1 MRALEAARRHQR
13 GFSLIELMVGLV
25 VAMMVGLAA
34 ASGAMMFA
42 SQQRQ
47 GVGTTT
53 AVSTATNALAALK
66 EDAASVGLGFFG
78 DTSYL
83 CKTLHLSVGTADRS
97 QNHFSPLQI
106 NRTASGDQ
114 LDLVSALE
122 VAGGANVLLQSPS
135 DSRSAQLASYLPA
148 AAGQAVLLAPAP
160 GATDPVCTVRT
171 VTAVTPMTTESPLKL
186 SFDSSGA
193 HNAVNFSAAT
203 QYLIKDRIAL
213 LGELQWHRYR
223 LLGNALVVDQPLT
236 GAAPATLLSNVIG
249 FRVQYGI
256 AGANGTTIESW
267 EEPEGTWAALSQ
279 ANVAKVRALRI
290 GITAR
295 SQQPEKPGPDG
306 QCHASDT
313 KPSLLGAQLNVSGNW
328 QCYRYRTEM
337 VTVPLRNLVMGLK

>member
-1 MRALEAARRHQR
+1 MRALELARRHQR
-13 GFSLIELMVGLV
+13 GLSLVELMVGLV

-47 GVGTTT
+47 GVGTAT

-66 EDAASVGLGFFG
+66 EDAAGAGLGFFG

-83 CKTLHLSVGTADRS
+83 CKTLRVSVGTADRS
-97 QNHFSPLQI
+97 QDHFAPLQVA
-106 NRTASGDQ
+106 RSGSGDQ
-114 LDLVSALE
+114 LDLVSAAE
-122 VAGGANVLLQSPS
+122 VASGANVLLQSPS
-135 DSRSAQLASYLPA
+135 DTSSAKLATYLPV

-160 GATDPVCTVRT
+160 GAIDPVCTVRT
-171 VTAVTPMTTESPLKL
+171 VTDVTPATADSPLKL
-186 SFDSSGA
+186 SFASSGA
-193 HNAVNFSAAT
+193 HNAVNFSSAT

-223 LLGNALVVDQPLT
+223 LSGETLVIDQPLT
-236 GAAPATLLSNVIG
+236 DAPSATLLRNVVG

-267 EEPEGTWAALSQ
+267 QDPVGAWATLSQ
-279 ANVAKVRALRI
+279 SNVAQVRALRI
-290 GITAR
+290 GIAAR
-295 SQQPEKPGPDG
+295 SQQPEKAGPDG

-313 KPSLLGAQLNVSGNW
+313 RPSLLGTQLALGGNW
-328 QCYRYRTEM
+328 QCFRYRTEM
-337 VTVPLRNLVMGLK
+337 VTVPLRNLVMGMR

>member
-1 MRALEAARRHQR
+1 MHALELARRQQR
-13 GFSLIELMVGLV
+13 GLSLVELMVGLV

-47 GVGTTT
+47 GVGTAT
-53 AVSTATNALAALK
+53 AVSSATNALAALK
-66 EDAASVGLGFFG
+66 EEAAGVGLGFFG

-83 CKTLHLSVGTADRS
+83 CKTLRVSVGTADRS
-97 QNHFSPLQI
+97 QDQFSPLQVV
-106 NRTASGDQ
+106 RSASGDQ
-114 LDLVSALE
+114 LDLVAAIE

-135 DSRSAQLASYLPA
+135 DTSSAKLATYFPV

-171 VTAVTPMTTESPLKL
+171 VTAITPSTADSPLKL
-186 SFDSSGA
+186 SFDSSGI

-223 LLGNALVVDQPLT
+223 LSGETLVIDQPLS
-236 GAAPATLLSNVIG
+236 GAPPATLLRNVVG
-249 FRVQYGI
+249 FRVQYGL

-267 EEPEGTWAALSQ
+267 QDPVGAWEALSQ
-279 ANVAKVRALRI
+279 SNVAKVRALRI
-290 GITAR
+290 GIAAR

-313 KPSLLGAQLNVSGNW
+313 KPSLLGTQLDLRGNW

-337 VTVPLRNLVMGLK
+337 VTVPLRNLVMGMR

>member
-1 MRALEAARRHQR
+1 MRALEAARRRQR

-66 EDAASVGLGFFG
+66 EDAAGVGLGFFG

-97 QNHFSPLQI
+97 QAQFSPLQI
-106 NRTASGDQ
+106 VRSASGDQ
-114 LDLVSALE
+114 LDLVSAME

-135 DSRSAQLASYLPA
+135 DTRSVQLASYLPA
-148 AAGQAVLLAPAP
+148 SAGQAVLLSPAP

-171 VTAVTPMTTESPLKL
+171 VTAVTPMTADSPLKL
-186 SFDSSGA
+186 SFDSSGTY
-193 HNAVNFSAAT
+193 NAVNFSAST
-203 QYLIKDRIAL
+203 QYLIRDRIAL

-223 LLGNALVVDQPLT
+223 LSGNTLVIDQPLT
-236 GAAPATLLSNVIG
+236 GAKPATLLRNVVG

-256 AGANGTTIESW
+256 AAANGTTIESW
-267 EEPEGTWAALSQ
+267 QEPEGDWATLSQ
-279 ANVAKVRALRI
+279 SNVAKVRALRI
-290 GITAR
+290 GIVAR
-295 SQQPEKPGPDG
+295 SEQPEKAGPDG

-313 KPSLLGAQLNVSGNW
+313 KPSLLGAQLDLSGNW

-337 VTVPLRNLVMGLK
+337 VTVPLRNLVMGMR